1 MGKEYSHLGY
11 EERCQIEACLG
22 QGLSKRAIARLLGR
36 PHSTIVRE
44 VNRNTGA
51 VVYAPHTAQAAA
63 TNRHT
68 HPRKKLE
75 SRPVLWMHVQD
86 QLNRGWSP
94 EQIAG
99 KLKRMSL
106 KRPPDD
112 PDGLGCVSHETIYA
126 HIYAH
131 PRGALRTALIAR
143 LRRSHKTRKPRAR
156 GSDRRG
162 KITDMTP
169 ISERP
174 KDVETRAVPG
184 HWEGDLIKGKYNR
197 SSVGTLVERTSRYVM
212 LVKLDNATAPVVHQ
226 GFVREMKNIPPEI
239 RKSLTYDQGR
249 EMSLHKQVA
258 TDLNLTVYFCDP
270 HSPWQRGSN
279 ENTNGL
285 IREYLPK
292 GSDLS
297 IYSQDELNE
306 IADRLNTRPRKKLD
320 FQTPQEV
327 YNAAILCHNL
337 PPGGALH
344 P

>member
-11 EERCQIEACLG
+11 EERCRIEACLG

-44 VNRNTGA
+44 LNRNTGA

-63 TNRHT
+63 QNRHT
-68 HPRKKLE
+68 HPRKKLDH
-75 SRPVLWMHVQD
+75 RPVLWMHVQD

-99 KLKRMSL
+99 KLKRM
-106 KRPPDD
+106 RPPDPHD
-112 PDGLGCVSHETIYA
+112 PFTEPFRVSHETIYA
-126 HIYAH
+126 YIYAH
-131 PRGALRTALIAR
+131 PRGSLRTALIAR
-143 LRRSHKTRKPRAR
+143 LRRSHKTRKPRTR
-156 GSDRRG
+156 GVDRRG

-174 KDVETRAVPG
+174 KDVESRVIPG

-197 SSVGTLVERTSRYVM
+197 SSVGTLVERTSRYVI
-212 LVKLDNATAPVVHQ
+212 LVKLENATAPVVHQ

-258 TDLNLTVYFCDP
+258 SDLNLTVYFADP

-297 IYSQDELNE
+297 IYSQDQLNE
-306 IADRLNTRPRKKLD
+306 ISSSKSVRS
-320 FQTPQEV
+320 V
-327 YNAAILCHNL
+327 
-337 PPGGALH
+337 
-344 P
+344 